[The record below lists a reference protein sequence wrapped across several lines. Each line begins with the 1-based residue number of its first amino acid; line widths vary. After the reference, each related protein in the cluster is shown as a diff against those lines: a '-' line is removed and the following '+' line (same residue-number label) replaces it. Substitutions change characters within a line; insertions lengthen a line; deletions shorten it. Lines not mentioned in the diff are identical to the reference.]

1 MPVDNEDMENE
12 ARPPDITDTSKIVG
26 GVVLVSL
33 KITVPVAVDGVT
45 AAVNVTG
52 WPSVDGFCDD
62 TIVVVVVSTAKAGRD
77 AIGAISAPD
86 NKIQTSGIP
95 NCFNR

>member
-1 MPVDNEDMENE
+1 MPTDNEDMENE
-12 ARPPDITDTSKIVG
+12 ARPPDIMDISRIVG
-26 GVVLVSL
+26 GLVLVSL
-33 KITVPVAVDGVT
+33 KITMPVAVEGVT
-45 AAVNVTG
+45 AAVKVTG

-62 TIVVVVVSTAKAGRD
+62 TIVVIVESAAKAGRD

-95 NCFNR
+95 NCFNI

>member
-1 MPVDNEDMENE
+1 MEDD
-12 ARPPDITDTSKIVG
+12 ARPLDTADTPRIVG
-26 GVVLVSL
+26 GLVLVSL
-33 KITVPVAVDGVT
+33 NITMPVAVEGVT

-62 TIVVVVVSTAKAGRD
+62 IIAVLVASTANAGKD

-86 NKIQTSGIP
+86 NKIQISGIP
-95 NCFNR
+95 NCFNV